1 MTWATDR
8 RLSDLTWFVDRRL
21 DFIDALLLTRGRIRR
36 DDLMQAFGITMSAAS
51 SDLAKFIELHPAAMR
66 YDKSAKQ
73 YVPANGRYRPVRAA
87 MRDAKRRDA
96 LMLLAGQ
103 E

>member
-8 RLSDLTWFVDRRL
+8 RLDYIDL
-21 DFIDALLLTRGRIRR
+21 LLLTRGQVRR
-36 DDLMQAFGITMSAAS
+36 ADIEAAFGVSQQQASGDLQAFIAA
-51 SDLAKFIELHPAAMR
+51 HPQAMM

-73 YVPANGRYRPVRAA
+73 YVPADGHYRPARERMADPA
-87 MRDAKRRDA
+87 QRKA
-96 LMLLAGQ
+96 LMLLTQA

>member
-8 RLSDLTWFVDRRL
+8 RLDYIDL
-21 DFIDALLLTRGRIRR
+21 LLLTQGRVRR
-36 DDLMQAFGITMSAAS
+36 DEIMAAFGITMSAAS
-51 SDLAKFIELHPAAMR
+51 GDIAEFIAAHPDAMR

-73 YVPANGRYRPVRAA
+73 YVPANGRYRPVREG

-96 LMLLAGQ
+96 LMLLTRTT
-103 E
+103 